1 MGSSPTSGTYPPP
14 PQAQAPHVPAP
25 GTFATYVSSYTSLT
39 MSKRSVERKLRKTGM
54 RLRGLRDELAVID
67 EQLAHL
73 VDDTEDASLRAL
85 VAENP
90 AAAIEHREATGHS
103 EAMADHRRHV
113 IAEIASLE
121 TNQDKLLDQ
130 LRLL

>member
-1 MGSSPTSGTYPPP
+1 MG
-14 PQAQAPHVPAP
+14 
-25 GTFATYVSSYTSLT
+25 
-39 MSKRSVERKLRKTGM
+39 KRGVERKLRKTSA
-54 RLRGLRDELAVID
+54 RLKRLRDELGVID

-73 VDDTEDASLRAL
+73 VDDTEDKNLRAM

-90 AAAIEHREATGHS
+90 SAAIEHREAKGHS

-113 IAEIASLE
+113 VAEIGAVE
-121 TNQDKLLDQ
+121 TEQDTLLDE

>member
-1 MGSSPTSGTYPPP
+1 MG
-14 PQAQAPHVPAP
+14 
-25 GTFATYVSSYTSLT
+25 
-39 MSKRSVERKLRKTGM
+39 KRAVERKLRKTST
-54 RLRGLRDELAVID
+54 RLKRLRDELAVID

-73 VDDTEDASLRAL
+73 VDDTEDKNLRAM

-90 AAAIEHREATGHS
+90 SAAIEHREARGHS

-113 IAEIASLE
+113 VAEIAALE
-121 TNQDKLLDQ
+121 TQQDKLLDE

>member
-1 MGSSPTSGTYPPP
+1 MGKG
-14 PQAQAPHVPAP
+14 
-25 GTFATYVSSYTSLT
+25 
-39 MSKRSVERKLRKTGM
+39 SVERKLRKTGT
-54 RLRGLRDELAVID
+54 RLRRLRDELAVID
-67 EQLAHL
+67 EQLAYL
-73 VDDTEDASLRAL
+73 VDDTEDKSLRAL

-113 IAEIASLE
+113 IAEIAALE

>member
-1 MGSSPTSGTYPPP
+1 MGKG
-14 PQAQAPHVPAP
+14 
-25 GTFATYVSSYTSLT
+25 
-39 MSKRSVERKLRKTGM
+39 SVERKLRKTGT
-54 RLRGLRDELAVID
+54 RLRRLRDELAVID
-67 EQLAHL
+67 EQLAYL
-73 VDDTEDASLRAL
+73 VDDTEDKSLRAL

>member
-1 MGSSPTSGTYPPP
+1 MG
-14 PQAQAPHVPAP
+14 
-25 GTFATYVSSYTSLT
+25 
-39 MSKRSVERKLRKTGM
+39 KRAVERKLRKTST
-54 RLRGLRDELAVID
+54 RLKRLRDELAVID

-73 VDDTEDASLRAL
+73 VDDTEDKNLRAM

-90 AAAIEHREATGHS
+90 SAAIEHREARGHS

-113 IAEIASLE
+113 VAEIAALE
-121 TNQDKLLDQ
+121 THQDKLLDE

>member
-1 MGSSPTSGTYPPP
+1 MGRG
-14 PQAQAPHVPAP
+14 
-25 GTFATYVSSYTSLT
+25 
-39 MSKRSVERKLRKTGM
+39 SVERKLRKISA
-54 RLRGLRDELAVID
+54 RLRSLRDELGVID

-73 VDDTEDASLRAL
+73 VDDAEDKSIRAL

-90 AAAIEHREATGHS
+90 AAAIEHREAAGHS

-113 IAEIASLE
+113 LAEIQTLE
-121 TNQDKLLDQ
+121 TRQDELLDE

>member
-1 MGSSPTSGTYPPP
+1 MGKG
-14 PQAQAPHVPAP
+14 
-25 GTFATYVSSYTSLT
+25 
-39 MSKRSVERKLRKTGM
+39 SVERKLRKTGT
-54 RLRGLRDELAVID
+54 RLRRLRDELAVID
-67 EQLAHL
+67 EQLAYL
-73 VDDTEDASLRAL
+73 VDDTEDKGLRAL

-113 IAEIASLE
+113 IAEIAELE